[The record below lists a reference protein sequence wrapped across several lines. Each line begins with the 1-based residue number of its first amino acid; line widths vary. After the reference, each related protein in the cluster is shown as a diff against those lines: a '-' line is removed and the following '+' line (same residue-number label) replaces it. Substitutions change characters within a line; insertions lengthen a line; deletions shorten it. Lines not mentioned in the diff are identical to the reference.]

1 MEFAQH
7 LHDDVQ
13 IGQDGEGNF
22 NTKRLET
29 SATRI
34 FCKTEEDITKETED
48 DSSEDQTTA
57 QTERKVGFAVAAKR
71 KTTSYPP
78 KRDRRS

>member
-22 NTKRLET
+22 NRKRLET
-29 SATRI
+29 SAYSARLKKVVSVKPKKITSRTRRQH
-34 FCKTEEDITKETED
+34 KLKE
-48 DSSEDQTTA
+48 
-57 QTERKVGFAVAAKR
+57 KLGNAVAAKR